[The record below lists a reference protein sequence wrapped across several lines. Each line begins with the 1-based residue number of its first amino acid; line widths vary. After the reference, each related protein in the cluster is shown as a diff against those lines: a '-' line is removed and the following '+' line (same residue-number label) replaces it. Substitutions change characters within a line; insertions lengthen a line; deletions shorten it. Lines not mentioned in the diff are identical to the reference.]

1 MRSLLLAAAL
11 AASTLASAQV
21 LDSRTFSTEGH
32 PVQAIWTPDG
42 QHVLVT
48 VANQRGSG
56 IEVFRVE
63 GDKLKRETYQP
74 IGNENAQGI
83 LLIPHTGLL
92 AVGLSNVGVAF
103 LPLDATLKGKATPR
117 AISQGDRPGSGY
129 LAVTP
134 DGSTL
139 FVANEYGQGGNVGVI
154 ALPRDDQ
161 NRLTP
166 TATAQILTPDTTA
179 SPDGRALLLTVYL
192 GNELML
198 LTMK

>member
-1 MRSLLLAAAL
+1 
-11 AASTLASAQV
+11 
-21 LDSRTFSTEGH
+21 
-32 PVQAIWTPDG
+32 
-42 QHVLVT
+42 
-48 VANQRGSG
+48 G
-56 IEVFRVE
+56 IEIFRVE

-154 ALPRDDQ
+154 ACAATIRTGSHPQPPR
-161 NRLTP
+161 RYSRRTPPPRP
-166 TATAQILTPDTTA
+166 TAAPCS
-179 SPDGRALLLTVYL
+179 SPSTSATS
-192 GNELML
+192 
-198 LTMK
+198 